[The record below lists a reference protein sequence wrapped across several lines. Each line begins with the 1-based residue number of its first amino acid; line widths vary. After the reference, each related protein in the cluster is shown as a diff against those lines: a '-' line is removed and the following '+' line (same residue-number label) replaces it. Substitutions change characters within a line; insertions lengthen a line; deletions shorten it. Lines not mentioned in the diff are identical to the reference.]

1 MRPKISILLPVRDA
15 AATLDEAVG
24 SIRAQS
30 LDSWELIAVD
40 DGSKDRSL
48 QILERHASEDPRIRV
63 FSRPRKGIVP
73 ALEAGREL
81 YQAPLLARMDADD
94 RADRDR
100 LREQVS
106 FLEAHPEFALCGTHV
121 RYFPRAKVRKGARRY
136 EAWLNS
142 LRTPEDLTRSLWVEC
157 PLAHP
162 SFAMRATAIQEV
174 GGYRDCG
181 WPEDYDLV
189 LRFWAGGLGLGVVPK
204 ILHHWREDADR
215 LSRTHPRY
223 GPSAF
228 REIKLHFLSR
238 TLLRDRDGIVVWGA
252 GPLGK
257 AFARAALSRGI
268 PVRAFVDLDPR
279 KLGQEIHGAPVL
291 SPKAAYRLRESLILG
306 AVGKLG
312 ARDEIR
318 RALLG
323 VGWEEGRDFVSVA

>member
-1 MRPKISILLPVRDA
+1 MRDA

-106 FLEAHPEFALCGTHV
+106 FLAAHPEFALCGTHV

-162 SFAMRATAIQEV
+162 SFAIRATAIQEV

-181 WPEDYDLV
+181 WP
-189 LRFWAGGLGLGVVPK
+189 
-204 ILHHWREDADR
+204 
-215 LSRTHPRY
+215 
-223 GPSAF
+223 
-228 REIKLHFLSR
+228 
-238 TLLRDRDGIVVWGA
+238 
-252 GPLGK
+252 
-257 AFARAALSRGI
+257 
-268 PVRAFVDLDPR
+268 
-279 KLGQEIHGAPVL
+279 
-291 SPKAAYRLRESLILG
+291 
-306 AVGKLG
+306 
-312 ARDEIR
+312 
-318 RALLG
+318 
-323 VGWEEGRDFVSVA
+323 

>member
-1 MRPKISILLPVRDA
+1 M
-15 AATLDEAVG
+15 TLDEAVR

-30 LDSWELIAVD
+30 LESWEMIAVD
-40 DGSKDRSL
+40 DGSKDQSL
-48 QILERHASEDPRIRV
+48 QILQRHASEDWRIQV
-63 FSRPRKGIVP
+63 ISRPRKGIVP
-73 ALEAGREL
+73 ALEAGRR
-81 YQAPLLARMDADD
+81 YCQAPFLARMDADD

-100 LREQVS
+100 LRKQVS
-106 FLEAHPEFALCGTHV
+106 FLEENPKFALCGTHV

-142 LRTPEDLTRSLWVEC
+142 LRTPEDLTRNLWIEC

-162 SFAMRATAIQEV
+162 SFAMRTRAIEGI

-189 LRFWAGGLGLGVVPK
+189 LRFWSAGLKLGVVPE

-223 GPSAF
+223 EPSAF
-228 REIKLHFLSR
+228 REIKLQFLSQ
-238 TLLRDRDGIVVWGA
+238 TLLRDRNGIVVWGS

-279 KLGQEIHGAPVL
+279 KLGQEIHGVPVL

-306 AVGKLG
+306 AVGKPG

-318 RALLG
+318 SALLG
-323 VGWEEGRDFVSVA
+323 FGWEEGRDFVAVA